1 MSWRGAKVMH
11 PRAVELGAL
20 YGVEIHVRSSFGEGP
35 GTVITGGTSLE
46 HLETRETLAG
56 IVHDLDVSRVTLN
69 GIRTG
74 PGTLSRVFAPLAE
87 RGISV
92 DVIVESGVKGG
103 AADVAFTVRRADFAE
118 ARRLAGEVAGSL
130 GGEVEGEEDLGKV
143 SVVGTGMLNRPVT
156 PPRMFASLGE
166 AGIPIRMVSTS
177 EIQVTCVLPAE
188 RVEEAVRVLHRT
200 SNWRREMFS
209 GTFTALVTPFRNGE
223 VDVEALEG
231 MVEFQIQHGVSGLVP
246 CGTTGETPAMSEA
259 EDRVVVET
267 VVRIANGRVPII
279 AGTGSN
285 STDMAIKY
293 TKMAQEVGADGS
305 LQVAPYYN
313 KPTQEGLYRHFAAIA
328 ESTELPLV
336 LYNIPGRTGVTISA
350 ETMARLA
357 EIPNI
362 VGVKDSTLSMNMISD
377 VIRLCGEEFDVLSG
391 DDPMTLPLVALGG
404 RG

>member
-1 MSWRGAKVMH
+1 
-11 PRAVELGAL
+11 
-20 YGVEIHVRSSFGEGP
+20 
-35 GTVITGGTSLE
+35 
-46 HLETRETLAG
+46 
-56 IVHDLDVSRVTLN
+56 
-69 GIRTG
+69 
-74 PGTLSRVFAPLAE
+74 
-87 RGISV
+87 
-92 DVIVESGVKGG
+92 
-103 AADVAFTVRRADFAE
+103 
-118 ARRLAGEVAGSL
+118 
-130 GGEVEGEEDLGKV
+130 
-143 SVVGTGMLNRPVT
+143 
-156 PPRMFASLGE
+156 
-166 AGIPIRMVSTS
+166 
-177 EIQVTCVLPAE
+177 
-188 RVEEAVRVLHRT
+188 
-200 SNWRREMFS
+200 MFS

-231 MVEFQIQHGVSGLVP
+231 MVEFQIEHGVSGLVP

-267 VVRIANGRVPII
+267 VVRVAAGRVPVV

-328 ESTELPLV
+328 ESTDLPLI
-336 LYNIPGRTGVTISA
+336 LYNIPGRTSVTISA

-377 VIRLCGEEFDVLSG
+377 VISLCGEEFDVLSG
-391 DDPMTLPLVALGG
+391 DDPMTLPLIALGG
-404 RG
+404 VGVISVASNVAPGAVSDMVKALLEGDWVRGRELHYELLPLFRALFVETNPIPVKTAASLLGLCSDEMRLPLIPMGGENLRRLQETLDRSAHLLPTPEEV

>member
-1 MSWRGAKVMH
+1 
-11 PRAVELGAL
+11 
-20 YGVEIHVRSSFGEGP
+20 
-35 GTVITGGTSLE
+35 
-46 HLETRETLAG
+46 
-56 IVHDLDVSRVTLN
+56 
-69 GIRTG
+69 
-74 PGTLSRVFAPLAE
+74 
-87 RGISV
+87 
-92 DVIVESGVKGG
+92 
-103 AADVAFTVRRADFAE
+103 
-118 ARRLAGEVAGSL
+118 
-130 GGEVEGEEDLGKV
+130 
-143 SVVGTGMLNRPVT
+143 
-156 PPRMFASLGE
+156 
-166 AGIPIRMVSTS
+166 
-177 EIQVTCVLPAE
+177 
-188 RVEEAVRVLHRT
+188 
-200 SNWRREMFS
+200 MFS

-267 VVRIANGRVPII
+267 VVRVANGRVPIV

-313 KPTQEGLYRHFAAIA
+313 KPTQEGLFRHFAAIA
-328 ESTELPLV
+328 ESTDLPLV

-357 EIPNI
+357 EIPNV
-362 VGVKDSTLSMNMISD
+362 VGVKDSTLSMNMVAD
-377 VIRLCGEEFDVLSG
+377 VISLCGEDFAVLSG

-404 RG
+404 RGVISVASNVAPGAVSDMVRALLEGDWERGRELHYEFLPLFRALFVETNPIPVKTAASLLGLCSDEMRLPLVPMEGENLRVLQETLDRSAHLLPTPEEV

>member
-1 MSWRGAKVMH
+1 
-11 PRAVELGAL
+11 
-20 YGVEIHVRSSFGEGP
+20 
-35 GTVITGGTSLE
+35 
-46 HLETRETLAG
+46 
-56 IVHDLDVSRVTLN
+56 
-69 GIRTG
+69 
-74 PGTLSRVFAPLAE
+74 
-87 RGISV
+87 
-92 DVIVESGVKGG
+92 
-103 AADVAFTVRRADFAE
+103 
-118 ARRLAGEVAGSL
+118 
-130 GGEVEGEEDLGKV
+130 
-143 SVVGTGMLNRPVT
+143 
-156 PPRMFASLGE
+156 
-166 AGIPIRMVSTS
+166 
-177 EIQVTCVLPAE
+177 
-188 RVEEAVRVLHRT
+188 
-200 SNWRREMFS
+200 MFS

-259 EDRVVVET
+259 EDRVVVGT

-336 LYNIPGRTGVTISA
+336 LYNIPGRTSVTISA

-404 RG
+404 RGVISVASNVAPGAVSDMVRAVLEGDWERGRELHYELLPLFRALFVETNPIPVKTAASLLGLCSDEMRLPLVPMEGENLRTLQETLDRSAHLLPTPEEV

>member
-1 MSWRGAKVMH
+1 
-11 PRAVELGAL
+11 
-20 YGVEIHVRSSFGEGP
+20 
-35 GTVITGGTSLE
+35 
-46 HLETRETLAG
+46 
-56 IVHDLDVSRVTLN
+56 
-69 GIRTG
+69 
-74 PGTLSRVFAPLAE
+74 
-87 RGISV
+87 
-92 DVIVESGVKGG
+92 
-103 AADVAFTVRRADFAE
+103 
-118 ARRLAGEVAGSL
+118 
-130 GGEVEGEEDLGKV
+130 
-143 SVVGTGMLNRPVT
+143 
-156 PPRMFASLGE
+156 
-166 AGIPIRMVSTS
+166 
-177 EIQVTCVLPAE
+177 
-188 RVEEAVRVLHRT
+188 
-200 SNWRREMFS
+200 MFS

-267 VVRIANGRVPII
+267 VMRVANGRVPVI

-293 TKMAQEVGADGS
+293 TRMAQEVGADGS

-328 ESTELPLV
+328 ESTDLPLV

-377 VIRLCGEEFDVLSG
+377 VISLCGEEFDVLSG
-391 DDPMTLPLVALGG
+391 DDPMTLPLIALGG
-404 RG
+404 RGVISVASNVAPGAVSDVVKALLGGDWERGRELHYELLPLFRALFVETNPIPVKTAASLLGLCSDEMRLPLVPMEGEKLRLLQETLDRSAHLLPTPEEV